1 MSAGPRACSLRI
13 RAVSKK
19 HSQPESVENAD
30 VDASLPFSTRPGD
43 GGRLRKLLAALAVA
57 LLTALAAPTESTAR
71 FYGVY
76 DSFTYA
82 STPKKRLFKTD
93 HERFSAMR
101 SAGLNTV
108 LNYATF
114 RMSIKENLRYA
125 WAAQQHGIRVLW
137 ALHYYGSHGPGL
149 KWKLRLV
156 NRTKALPATLGYYV
170 GDEVMFGTDEAR
182 RMEELTIRIE
192 NRTRKKTLYTAKP
205 NPAEVTPF
213 AGWTDWL
220 AVDPYPVGYPAG
232 AGGTAAEEV
241 GAAMSWAGGAVR
253 PSALAVALQLSRGRT
268 TGGSRSM
275 GSRPVGRRPRRSTR
289 CGGPPRARRRRWSSG
304 SASTT

>member
-1 MSAGPRACSLRI
+1 MLRCHL
-13 RAVSKK
+13 R
-19 HSQPESVENAD
+19 
-30 VDASLPFSTRPGD
+30 LGL
-43 GGRLRKLLAALAVA
+43 GGEVRSRKLLAALTVT
-57 LLTALAAPTESTAR
+57 LLITFAAPTESTAR

-76 DSFTYA
+76 DWFTYA
-82 STPKKRLFKTD
+82 STPKQRLFKTD

-114 RMSIKENLRYA
+114 RMSIKGNLRYA
-125 WAAQQHGIRVLW
+125 RAAQQHGVRVLW
-137 ALHYYGSHGPGL
+137 ALHYYAPDAPRLS
-149 KWKLRLV
+149 WKLRLV
-156 NRTKALPATLGYYV
+156 KRTKELPATLGYYV

-182 RMEELTIRIE
+182 QMEELTAYIE
-192 NRTRKKTLYTAKP
+192 SRTKKKTLYTAEP

-241 GAAMSWAGGAVR
+241 GAAMSWAGAAVR
-253 PSALAVALQLSRGRT
+253 PSALAVALQLFSWSYYQGVDGHGVTARWPT
-268 TGGSRSM
+268 PEEVDSM
-275 GSRPVGRRPRRSTR
+275 RRAAEGAWPKVVLWFSFYNVTDRR
-289 CGGPPRARRRRWSSG
+289 RARRSLAYWNLV
-304 SASTT
+304 APHLAP

>member
-1 MSAGPRACSLRI
+1 
-13 RAVSKK
+13 
-19 HSQPESVENAD
+19 
-30 VDASLPFSTRPGD
+30 
-43 GGRLRKLLAALAVA
+43 LRKLLAALAVA
-57 LLTALAAPTESTAR
+57 LLIALATPTESTAR

-182 RMEELTIRIE
+182 RMEELTTRIE
-192 NRTRKKTLYTAKP
+192 NRTKKKTLYTAKP

-241 GAAMSWAGGAVR
+241 GAAMSWAAGAVR
-253 PSALAVALQLSRGRT
+253 PSALAVALQLFSWSYYRGVEEHGVKARWPT
-268 TGGSRSM
+268 PKEVDSM
-275 GSRPVGRRPRRSTR
+275 RRAAEGAWPKVVLWFSFYNVTDRR
-289 CGGPPRARRRRWSSG
+289 RARRSLAYWNSV
-304 SASTT
+304 APHLVAP